1 MLVVAVLPAIT
12 LLFGMLWMPK
22 SPRWLVSQNKGN
34 EALDVLKQLRSDER
48 ALAEIEEVNTLAKQE
63 EKSNLGGWNMFKT
76 PWIRRL
82 ILIGCGLGIFQQLS
96 GINSIMYY
104 GTQVLQQA
112 GFTNKVAI
120 VANTFNGLF
129 SLLGIIVGLF
139 LINKINR
146 RKMLIG
152 GFILTTLFHLFIGF
166 SAALL
171 PEGTFKAYCIMI
183 FIIGFVFSMQ
193 GTIGP
198 LVWLLLAEIFPLK
211 IRSFAVG
218 FCVLVL
224 WLTNACV
231 AFLFP
236 PMVEAF
242 GISNTLFV
250 FFVHG

>member
-1 MLVVAVLPAIT
+1 
-12 LLFGMLWMPK
+12 
-22 SPRWLVSQNKGN
+22 
-34 EALDVLKQLRSDER
+34 
-48 ALAEIEEVNTLAKQE
+48 
-63 EKSNLGGWNMFKT
+63 
-76 PWIRRL
+76 
-82 ILIGCGLGIFQQLS
+82 
-96 GINSIMYY
+96 
-104 GTQVLQQA
+104 
-112 GFTNKVAI
+112 
-120 VANTFNGLF
+120 
-129 SLLGIIVGLF
+129 
-139 LINKINR
+139 
-146 RKMLIG
+146 MLIG

-242 GISNTLFV
+242 GISNTFFV
-250 FFVHG
+250 FFILGLLAIWFTFKMVPETRGKTLEEFEDEFKIKFSAVDKL